1 MRSRYIL
8 YIVAAVA
15 ALAVLPTACS
25 EQSPTDDTTIAFAVL
40 KGGAAYRLDHSAR
53 DFGRDSDITYYD
65 TMSIVMPTVMYNKDI
80 TALQDSILAAACDT
94 VCDSHEE
101 AIKASLGREAEQLGY
116 ELRKVEARTDE
127 LYEADGLTVTAGDVV
142 SLTPTLLTYR
152 VSKSVTR
159 PGAVK
164 AMTSNYFITYA
175 LDRGQIVTLLTIF
188 TPAGIDALPAI
199 IAKKAAK
206 MRNLIGKTD
215 ISSLPAHNN
224 FYLTVDGSIV
234 FVYQPYEAS
243 SYSTNEIYIPF
254 EAYQLSEYMTET
266 GLQLFGLAE

>member
-1 MRSRYIL
+1 ML
-8 YIVAAVA
+8 YIAAA

-25 EQSPTDDTTIAFAVL
+25 DQSPTDDSTIAFAVL
-40 KGGAAYRLDHSAR
+40 KDGAAYRLEHSAR

-65 TMSIVMPTVMYNKDI
+65 TTTIVMPTVVYNKDI

-101 AIKASLGREAEQLGY
+101 AIKASLGRQAAELGY
-116 ELRKVEARTDE
+116 DLRKVESRPDE
-127 LYEADGLTVTAGDVV
+127 LYEADGLTVTTGDVV

-164 AMTSNYFITYA
+164 ALTSNYFITYA
-175 LDRGQIVTLLTIF
+175 LDRGQIMTLSTIF
-188 TPAGIDALPAI
+188 TPEGIEALPAI

-206 MRNLIGKTD
+206 LRNMIGKTD
-215 ISSLPAHNN
+215 ITSLPAHNN
-224 FYLTVDGSIV
+224 FYLTVDGTLV

-254 EAYQLSEYMTET
+254 EAYQLSEYMTEE